1 MEDTSTSSSEEKH
14 AQSGGCYHMGL
25 YVNYNLGS
33 QRSQRA
39 LETVTT
45 QYNKSLQKLST
56 GFRINNA
63 SDDAAGLQISERLR
77 SQLRSNLRAQDNVQD
92 GMNVLGIVDG
102 SLGQITE
109 NLQRMRELAVQAAN
123 DTLATS
129 QRDAIRSEMSQLGAD
144 ISRIAN
150 STQFNGISLLDG
162 SQTTFSIQL
171 GPNNSATADV
181 LNLATASSVNPF
193 ASITAS
199 ALNVGDANVSVAS
212 FTSAQAA
219 ITNIDAAIG
228 TVNLRR
234 STVGALSNRL
244 SGALNNLEITYENLG
259 ASEARIRNV
268 DVARESTR
276 LASSQILQQAG
287 LSMLAQANS
296 STSYALNL
304 LN

>member
-1 MEDTSTSSSEEKH
+1 
-14 AQSGGCYHMGL
+14 MGL

-39 LETVTT
+39 LGNITS
-45 QYNKSLQKLST
+45 QYASSLQKLST
-56 GFRINNA
+56 GYRINNA

-123 DTLATS
+123 DTLATA

-162 SQTTFSIQL
+162 SQATFSIQL

-181 LNLATASSVNPF
+181 LNLATAASVNPF
-193 ASITAS
+193 GSITAS
-199 ALNVGDANVSVAS
+199 SLGVADANVSVAS
-212 FTSAQAA
+212 LTSAQTA

-276 LASSQILQQAG
+276 LASYQILQQAG